1 MHALNQAQ
9 QAAGGAPRDGR
20 HLVGGV
26 GKVWADLVIVLQT
39 IAACCAERDAHSG
52 PRSFEARLQRTG
64 RIRYR

>member
-26 GKVWADLVIVLQT
+26 GKVWAGLVIVLQT
-39 IAACCAERDAHSG
+39 IAAFCVEPKSLYDA
-52 PRSFEARLQRTG
+52 R
-64 RIRYR
+64 